1 VIAVDTS
8 SWSAFLEGK
17 QGPDVEALEQA
28 LEHGNVVLPPVVL
41 SELLSSPKLPGEAA
55 KLFANVPLLE
65 VGSGYWERA
74 GRLRAKV
81 LAQGFRARLADT
93 LIAQT
98 CIDHRVPLVTRD
110 DDFRHFVSL
119 GGLRLS

>member
-1 VIAVDTS
+1 VIAVDTT